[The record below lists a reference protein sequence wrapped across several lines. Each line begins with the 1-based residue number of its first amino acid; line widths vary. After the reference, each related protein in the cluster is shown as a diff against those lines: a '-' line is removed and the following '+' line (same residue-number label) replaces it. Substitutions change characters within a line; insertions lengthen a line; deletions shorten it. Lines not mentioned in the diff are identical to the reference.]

1 MSQTPNPWVHCKYGW
16 WDYGAKQGFPMLG
29 YSLFYAWKI
38 TILPTAIPRSMVIN
52 TRKLWG
58 VTKKVQLITMGTLI
72 TMSFQMV
79 LISWVYIWPQNCP
92 KRSLSNLSWNFWV
105 FLVTSSGRNGKLK
118 GGECFCFGNF
128 LALFVLP
135 SLLCAHSH
143 QERENWEKPSLVL
156 ITH

>member
-1 MSQTPNPWVHCKYGW
+1 MVFCSLMSIDRMTQFLRISAH
-16 WDYGAKQGFPMLG
+16 
-29 YSLFYAWKI
+29 I
-38 TILPTAIPRSMVIN
+38 TLTSRYYFLTAIPRSMVIN

-105 FLVTSSGRNGKLK
+105 FPVTSSGRNGKQK

-143 QERENWEKPSLVL
+143 QERENWDKPSLVL

>member
-1 MSQTPNPWVHCKYGW
+1 MKWDTQEVHLIPTFAFPLPYFEFIFLVFTPSSMLHTPN
-16 WDYGAKQGFPMLG
+16 
-29 YSLFYAWKI
+29 
-38 TILPTAIPRSMVIN
+38 PRSMVIN

-79 LISWVYIWPQNCP
+79 LISWVYIWPQNRP

-105 FLVTSSGRNGKLK
+105 FPVTSSGRNGKQK

-143 QERENWEKPSLVL
+143 QERENWDKPSLVL